1 MAVCVTLWANRIANA
16 LILFTINGKR
26 WVLFNFRGD
35 THDSLHFAILN
46 YDHWLRVNTWIRPL
60 FPYRIL
66 NFSGF
71 FSLTLM
77 AYFHQRRQRRRRIP
91 VRRVSLIVTLYY
103 AELFPLVRRWR
114 LFPIITVPILGMD
127 LRPRDS
133 SPSQFYYMLIRGLEY
148 VSVPV

>member
-1 MAVCVTLWANRIANA
+1 MAVCVNLWANRIANA

-26 WVLFNFRGD
+26 WVLFNFRSD
-35 THDSLHFAILN
+35 THDSLHFSILN

-91 VRRVSLIVTLYY
+91 VQRVFLIVTLYY
-103 AELFPLVRRWR
+103 AELFWLVQRWR
-114 LFPIITVPILGMD
+114 QRLCLMVTVPILGMD
-127 LRPRDS
+127 LHPRDRS
-133 SPSQFYYMLIRGLEY
+133 LSQFYYILIR
-148 VSVPV
+148 